1 MHGDKIS
8 SYFTSI
14 KIKVV
19 FVTQENILSVQE
31 VDEDGNGDD
40 DSDDN
45 DSQGLWLRRRR
56 LDGALNRVPMG
67 FYAKI
72 WKILENCQAIV
83 IQGKVLGTQLTQEVQ
98 LNVIIV
104 FQTCL
109 TVTRREPSCL
119 GH

>member
-1 MHGDKIS
+1 
-8 SYFTSI
+8 
-14 KIKVV
+14 
-19 FVTQENILSVQE
+19 
-31 VDEDGNGDD
+31 
-40 DSDDN
+40 
-45 DSQGLWLRRRR
+45 
-56 LDGALNRVPMG
+56 MG

-104 FQTCL
+104 LQTCL

-119 GH
+119 PWALKYAKIGDNCGCKV